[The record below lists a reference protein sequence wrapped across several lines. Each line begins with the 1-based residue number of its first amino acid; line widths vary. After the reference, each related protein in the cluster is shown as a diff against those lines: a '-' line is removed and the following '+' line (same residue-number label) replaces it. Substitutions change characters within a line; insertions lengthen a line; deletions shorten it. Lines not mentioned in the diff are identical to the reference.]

1 MQIFPLLRLFLIMYN
16 NNMNISHRLNRRLI
30 DMRLNKSL
38 TFKVKQ
44 DDECVSL
51 LQLTVTN
58 LLANV
63 IL

>member
-1 MQIFPLLRLFLIMYN
+1 MYN
-16 NNMNISHRLNRRLI
+16 NKKNISHRLNRGLI

>member
-1 MQIFPLLRLFLIMYN
+1 MQIFPLLRLFFIMYN
-16 NNMNISHRLNRRLI
+16 DKMNISHRLNRRLI

-38 TFKVKQ
+38 TFNVKQ

-51 LQLTVTN
+51 LQLTVTH